1 MAMSTTGRLT
11 RTALIAIAV
20 AATAP
25 AALAAT
31 VSGLKPVTPAPSD
44 EATAPG
50 LAVEYLNIKVRHV
63 DEVEAAGKGK
73 PGEPIPALDY
83 NSGDG
88 EVLSSGR
95 DDEVGARITG
105 YLHFPA
111 PGTYIM
117 TIQSNDGVR
126 MTLDGQVVIEDP
138 SVHSDQY
145 SPYVEVAI
153 AEAGWYPLYLVYFER
168 KGTATLE
175 LYWQPP
181 GAANFELVP
190 AAMFRH
196 PK

>member
-1 MAMSTTGRLT
+1 M
-11 RTALIAIAV
+11 
-20 AATAP
+20 
-25 AALAAT
+25 
-31 VSGLKPVTPAPSD
+31 
-44 EATAPG
+44 
-50 LAVEYLNIKVRHV
+50 EYLNVKVRHV

-73 PGEPIPALDY
+73 PGEPIPALDW

-88 EVLSSGR
+88 EVLTSGR

-111 PGTYIM
+111 AGTYIM

-126 MTLDGQVVIEDP
+126 MKLADQVVIDDP

-145 SPYVEVAI
+145 SPYVDVVI
-153 AEAGWYPLYLVYFER
+153 DQPGWYPLYLVYFER
-168 KGTATLE
+168 GGTATLE

-181 GAANFELVP
+181 GTGSFVLVP
-190 AAMFRH
+190 AEMFRH